1 MKSTSPKEVVMTT
14 DPAPAPAES
23 ATTEV
28 TAPPGRSI
36 AAPPKLAQ
44 PGRSR
49 RRGML
54 ALMIVTIVIG
64 ALGAGF
70 FVNRSAVKIEVV
82 GFAHDVAWGQVIAPT
97 DLKMVD
103 VLPDQGLSAVAWTD
117 RTQLSGHKAATALL
131 AGTIASDRSVT
142 SQDVLASGQ
151 ALVGLLLKPGQ
162 LPATPLHPRDHVT
175 LIRTNP
181 ISGSASTGSVQGATG
196 TAEVFAVGPVDA
208 SGARTIDVIIA
219 AGQVASAANDAAD
232 GHIALALLPGS

>member
-14 DPAPAPAES
+14 DPASAPAES

-28 TAPPGRSI
+28 TAPPGRPI

-151 ALVGLLLKPGQ
+151 ALLLKPGQ

-175 LIRTNP
+175 LIRTNG

-219 AGQVASAANDAAD
+219 AGQVASAANDAAA